1 MERISYIHNDTN
13 SIVNQLFFN
22 IVKKKKKDWEK
33 ILCLWENYSV
43 IIKEMEIIKL
53 NLGAGQEKANIYHTE
68 LTSFKHMANTLWL
81 IQHPLSFKTD
91 NKESFCVC
99 LRQAS
104 SDHKAQTP
112 TQYGS
117 RKKLVLFHSQAISLS
132 ELQKGHQKTWRW
144 SGNYTCMGVLGHD
157 LAGRR

>member
-104 SDHKAQTP
+104 SDHKAQTA

-117 RKKLVLFHSQAISLS
+117 RKNWLYFILKQSHCQNYRRVTRKPGDGQATTRVWECWGMI
-132 ELQKGHQKTWRW
+132 
-144 SGNYTCMGVLGHD
+144 
-157 LAGRR
+157 